1 MTTLVAHN
9 AFQEISLPQGTVRY
23 SDQGTGPTLVFIH
36 GLLAN
41 SQLWSSVIS
50 HLHSHFRCLALDLP
64 LGAHEIPLQANV
76 DLSPSGVAQLIA
88 DFLAA
93 LDLHEVTLIGNDTG
107 GALCQLVIAHYP
119 ERINRLVLTNCDAF
133 EQFFPPLVSPFHYGA
148 QILGIQFA
156 NLLAAL
162 LRARWAQRIF
172 MATLTHRRL
181 SHAELDAFFRPLLH
195 QSFVRRDMTR
205 FLQAVSSRS
214 TLEAAQTFSRFTY
227 PVLLVWG
234 KDDPFFSPR
243 LAIRLQ
249 QAFPDARLIHLSHA
263 RAFVPLDQPEA
274 LAHHILEFVPVS

>member
-41 SQLWSSVIS
+41 SQLWSPVIA
-50 HLHSHFRCLALDLP
+50 HLDSHFRCLAPDLP
-64 LGAHEIPLQANV
+64 LGAHEIPLNTHV
-76 DLSPSGVAQLIA
+76 DLSPRGVAQLIA

-107 GALCQLVIAHYP
+107 GALCQLVIAHHP
-119 ERINRLVLTNCDAF
+119 KRISRLVLTNCDAF

-156 NLLAAL
+156 NLLASL
-162 LRARWAQRIF
+162 LRARWAQRLF
-172 MATLTHRRL
+172 MAVLTHCRL
-181 SHAELDAFFRPLLH
+181 SEAELDAFFHPLLQ
-195 QSFVRRDMTR
+195 QSFVRRDMTS
-205 FLQAVSSRS
+205 FLQAVSNRW
-214 TLEAAQTFSRFTY
+214 TLEAAETFSRFLH

-234 KDDPFFSPR
+234 KDDPFFSR
-243 LAIRLQ
+243 HLAVRLQ
-249 QAFPDARLIHLSHA
+249 QAFPDARLIQLSHA

-274 LAHHILEFVPVS
+274 LAQHILEFVLVA